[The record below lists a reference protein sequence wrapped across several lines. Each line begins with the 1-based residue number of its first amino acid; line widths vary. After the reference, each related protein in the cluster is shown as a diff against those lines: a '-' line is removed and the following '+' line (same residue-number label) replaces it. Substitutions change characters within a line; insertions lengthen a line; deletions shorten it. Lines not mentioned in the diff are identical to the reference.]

1 MMDLIDKVR
10 RLCAEQR
17 DDLAQY
23 LAVGGA
29 PDYNAYCKAV
39 GAVQALDT
47 VLATIEDAI
56 NMFVED
62 TDHIS

>member
-1 MMDLIDKVR
+1 MEPIEKIR
-10 RLCAEQR
+10 RLCTEQR

-29 PDYNAYCKAV
+29 PDYSAYCKAV

-47 VLATIEDAI
+47 VLAAIDDAV

-62 TDHIS
+62 RDDIS